1 MFGTARSYMM
11 ILVTACVAGTSAF
24 AQDAKVAGAS
34 GIDSASAPLRIAA
47 ALVAGPRL
55 EATATAMRPLTQA
68 TDAVAFQR
76 RQPMNMGQPVALM
89 IVGGAAIVLGSF
101 IGGDSG
107 TLFMIGGAGSVL
119 VGLYQY
125 LK

>member
-1 MFGTARSYMM
+1 MFGTTRSYVM
-11 ILVTACVAGTSAF
+11 ILVSACVAGTSAF
-24 AQDAKVAGAS
+24 AQNANAAGAS
-34 GIDSASAPLRIAA
+34 AIDSASVPLRIAS

-68 TDAVAFQR
+68 TGALASQR
-76 RQPMNMGQPVALM
+76 KQPMNMGQPVALM
-89 IVGGAAIVLGSF
+89 IVGGAAIVLGAF
-101 IGGDSG
+101 IGDDPG

-125 LK
+125 IK